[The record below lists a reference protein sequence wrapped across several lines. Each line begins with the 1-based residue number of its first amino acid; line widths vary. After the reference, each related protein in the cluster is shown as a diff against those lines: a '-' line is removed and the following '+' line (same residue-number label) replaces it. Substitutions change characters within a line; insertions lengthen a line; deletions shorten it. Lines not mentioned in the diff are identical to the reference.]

1 MKELAIF
8 GCTGSIGCSTL
19 NVVRR
24 ERDRFAVSILTAGH
38 NLQRLTEQI
47 REFTPRHVYILEKQD
62 AEALREQFPGLDIY
76 WGKDG
81 MEAISRLTDFDI
93 GVSALVGVAGLRP
106 TWNMIQNGKAVALA
120 NKEVLVAGG
129 RLVMEAAKECRA
141 TLLTVDSEHSAIMQ
155 CLRGEKHAEIE
166 RILLTAS
173 GGPFFEKE
181 ITDDI
186 TPEEALRHPTWKMG
200 PKITIDS
207 ATMMNKGFEVIEA
220 RWLFNVP
227 VEKVQ
232 VVIHR
237 QSIVHSMVEFRDGS
251 IMANI
256 APPDMEIPI
265 AYALSYPER
274 MPAPHRL
281 DIFAMKALEFQK
293 PDDEKFPCLRLAIE
307 AAKSGH
313 SAQVVLNAANE
324 VLVARFLAGGLRF
337 TNIPRGVGAML
348 SSTRPTRWEAWMRCW
363 RWMGK
368 YGKGPKNGYRKRG
381 DGMKAAIGQDSHRF
395 EETPGKPLI
404 LGGVVYPGEVGLLAN
419 SDGDVVLHAITNAVS
434 GITGRNILGRV
445 ADEMCQSGITDSA
458 EYLREALKSLEGRI
472 VHLSISMECLRPK
485 ISPMIPAMQE
495 KIAELLGVEPAAIG
509 ITATTGEGLTD
520 CGKGLG
526 ISVLCIL
533 TVEDGPCEG

>member
-8 GCTGSIGCSTL
+8 GSTGSIGCSTL

-24 ERDRFAVSILTAGH
+24 GRDRFAVSILTAGH
-38 NLQRLTEQI
+38 NLQRLIEQI

-62 AEALREQFPGLDIY
+62 AEALREQFPGLDVY
-76 WGKDG
+76 WGAEG
-81 MEAISRLTDFDI
+81 MDAISRLTDFDI

-106 TWNMIQNGKAVALA
+106 TWNMIQNGKTVALA
-120 NKEVLVAGG
+120 NQEVLVAGG
-129 RLVMEAAKECRA
+129 RLVMEAAKERHA

-181 ITDDI
+181 ITDEI

-220 RWLFNVP
+220 RWLFDVP

-337 TNIPRGVGAML
+337 TDIPRGVEAML
-348 SSTRPTRWEAWMRCW
+348 EQHAACALGSVDEVLALDGEIRQRTEEWIQKTR
-363 RWMGK
+363 
-368 YGKGPKNGYRKRG
+368 
-381 DGMKAAIGQDSHRF
+381 
-395 EETPGKPLI
+395 
-404 LGGVVYPGEVGLLAN
+404 
-419 SDGDVVLHAITNAVS
+419 
-434 GITGRNILGRV
+434 
-445 ADEMCQSGITDSA
+445 
-458 EYLREALKSLEGRI
+458 
-472 VHLSISMECLRPK
+472 
-485 ISPMIPAMQE
+485 
-495 KIAELLGVEPAAIG
+495 
-509 ITATTGEGLTD
+509 
-520 CGKGLG
+520 
-526 ISVLCIL
+526 
-533 TVEDGPCEG
+533 